1 MYFVD
6 SKSKDNNRRVS
17 QYDPRQDI
25 RESAAKKQQSSDEE
39 LFRSFSKKTTKMES
53 EKPTYVIV

>member
-1 MYFVD
+1 VYFVD
-6 SKSKDNNRRVS
+6 NKGKDNNRRVS

-39 LFRSFSKKTTKMES
+39 LFRSFSKKTKMEGG
-53 EKPTYVIV
+53 KPTYVIV